1 MFENVNRLPQLGNQK
16 SWIAENKLC
25 WAEKNKVGGFNP
37 QFLPTTVKIKIQKW
51 AKLGQEIAI

>member
-1 MFENVNRLPQLGNQK
+1 MP
-16 SWIAENKLC
+16 S

-37 QFLPTTVKIKIQKW
+37 QFLPTTVKIQIQKW